1 MDDITQGQ
9 WRKNHHNDNDE
20 NHIHNDD
27 MLDSYTMQKSFRKMA
42 TSYQEDFRI
51 TITAPEHNKDNTML
65 LDWII
70 AIVTSG
76 D

>member
-1 MDDITQGQ
+1 MDDITHGQ
-9 WRKNHHNDNDE
+9 WSKNHHNDNDE

-51 TITAPEHNKDNTML
+51 K
-65 LDWII
+65 
-70 AIVTSG
+70 
-76 D
+76 